1 MQKEE
6 SSYNMIDWW
15 KKAVFKN
22 YANFQGR
29 ARRAEYWYFTLFN
42 LLVII
47 PFYFIAIMG
56 VLKESSGLTILG
68 TTIYA
73 LLALG
78 TIVPGL
84 AACVRR
90 LHDLNKSGWNYFICL
105 IPIIGGIILLVWF
118 LLTVTGLPIIMEK
131 TRKTLLVLNLI
142 LNNSPSPANSL
153 KRILPTGYN
162 YCNSYSLFFI
172 LWYAINGW
180 LF

>member
-73 LLALG
+73 LFALG

-118 LLTVTGLPIIMEK
+118 FTDGNRFTNNYGEDPKNPAGPEFDFEQQPIA
-131 TRKTLLVLNLI
+131 
-142 LNNSPSPANSL
+142 S
-153 KRILPTGYN
+153 
-162 YCNSYSLFFI
+162 
-172 LWYAINGW
+172 
-180 LF
+180 

>member
-47 PFYFIAIMG
+47 PFYFIAMMG

-73 LLALG
+73 LFALG

-118 LLTVTGLPIIMEK
+118 FTDGNRFTNNYGEDPKNPAGPEFDFEQQPIASK
-131 TRKTLLVLNLI
+131 
-142 LNNSPSPANSL
+142 
-153 KRILPTGYN
+153 
-162 YCNSYSLFFI
+162 
-172 LWYAINGW
+172 
-180 LF
+180 

>member
-47 PFYFIAIMG
+47 PFYFIAMMG

-118 LLTVTGLPIIMEK
+118 FTDGNRFTNNYGEDPKNPAGPEFDFEQQPIA
-131 TRKTLLVLNLI
+131 
-142 LNNSPSPANSL
+142 S
-153 KRILPTGYN
+153 
-162 YCNSYSLFFI
+162 
-172 LWYAINGW
+172 
-180 LF
+180 